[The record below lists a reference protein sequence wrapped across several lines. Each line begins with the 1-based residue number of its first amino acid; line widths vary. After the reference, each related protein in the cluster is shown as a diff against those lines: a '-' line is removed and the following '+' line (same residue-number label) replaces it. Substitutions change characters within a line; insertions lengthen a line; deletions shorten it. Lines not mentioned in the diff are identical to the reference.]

1 MEDFFA
7 RIGTE
12 WQIGFHEKLENFY
25 HRLYKCC
32 KTFGTLFLKC
42 SGSGYRKVA
51 SSRLS
56 RLEAH
61 LRIFRLSMKGK
72 FDPGLCTFG
81 QKNSKLSAG
90 GPPLVRFLISTVF

>member
-32 KTFGTLFLKC
+32 KTFGTLSLKR

-51 SSRLS
+51 SSSL
-56 RLEAH
+56 
-61 LRIFRLSMKGK
+61 FMMGK
-72 FDPGLCTFG
+72 FVPSLCVFG
-81 QKNSKLSAG
+81 VVKTDS
-90 GPPLVRFLISTVF
+90 

>member
-12 WQIGFHEKLENFY
+12 WQIGFHEKLEKFY

-56 RLEAH
+56 VRS
-61 LRIFRLSMKGK
+61 IFKDFQTNYEG
-72 FDPGLCTFG
+72 D
-81 QKNSKLSAG
+81 
-90 GPPLVRFLISTVF
+90 I